1 MSFKKLQQ
9 QTNSH
14 INQSVIVDFRKT
26 VFSTAINVRKDEN
39 EKIINQKYSTEFKY
53 YQVIDLIILVV
64 TLAYQLN
71 NLADE

>member
-14 INQSVIVDFRKT
+14 INQRVIVDFRKT
-26 VFSTAINVRKDEN
+26 VFSTDFNVRKDKN
-39 EKIINQKYSTEFKY
+39 EKIINQQYSTEFKY

-64 TLAYQLN
+64 ILAYQPN
-71 NLADE
+71 NLANE